1 MFGAP
6 ESEEDT
12 DRRWPLA
19 VMLKGRSCRN
29 VDGSCLR
36 AWQDSRTDGASLYR
50 LLGLLRGRQQF
61 AVSRRR
67 VTIFYNLEAV
77 TAPTGRFVLST
88 DGTTECLWSPGSC
101 LLRSGPA
108 LLTAVTG
115 SLSSLLS
122 HASFGWMSHLTSAS
136 GPICAAR
143 TYNSNYAIILFSCI
157 DLMSTKK
164 KRFLLHRSETNVP
177 LKHS

>member
-12 DRRWPLA
+12 DRKRPLA
-19 VMLKGRSCRN
+19 AMLKGRSCRN
-29 VDGSCLR
+29 VDGSCLS
-36 AWQDSRTDGASLYR
+36 AWQDSRTDGASFYR

-61 AVSRRR
+61 TVSRRG

-77 TAPTGRFVLST
+77 TAATGRFVLST
-88 DGTTECLWSPGSC
+88 DGTTECLWSPGGC
-101 LLRSGPA
+101 LLDSGPA
-108 LLTAVTG
+108 LLTAETG

-122 HASFGWMSHLTSAS
+122 HANFGWMSRLTSAS
-136 GPICAAR
+136 GPICAAL

-164 KRFLLHRSETNVP
+164 KGLLRRSETNVP